1 MKTDYLKTIIYRQWY
16 GEKTGCFFLQY
27 TKISISCSHT
37 PWPVRAKTLYITCLG
52 GYVRE
57 IFFFICG
64 SNLNSL
70 DHGGGFGFNLRQC

>member
-1 MKTDYLKTIIYRQWY
+1 MKTDYLKTIIYKQWY
-16 GEKTGCFFLQY
+16 GGKKKFLQY

-57 IFFFICG
+57 IFILYVG
-64 SNLNSL
+64 QN
-70 DHGGGFGFNLRQC
+70 

>member
-1 MKTDYLKTIIYRQWY
+1 MVWKKNLQDVLHKIQEI
-16 GEKTGCFFLQY
+16 LQY

-57 IFFFICG
+57 IFLFYMWVKFKQLG
-64 SNLNSL
+64 SWWRVWLQSEAML
-70 DHGGGFGFNLRQC
+70 STA

>member
-1 MKTDYLKTIIYRQWY
+1 MEGKKFLQDVLHKIQEI
-16 GEKTGCFFLQY
+16 LQY

-57 IFFFICG
+57 IFILYVG
-64 SNLNSL
+64 
-70 DHGGGFGFNLRQC
+70 QI

>member
-1 MKTDYLKTIIYRQWY
+1 MVWRKKIFLQDVLHKIQEI
-16 GEKTGCFFLQY
+16 LQY

-57 IFFFICG
+57 IFIFICG